1 MPRWLFLYHHIQIML
16 QIVVGHLVAAIP
28 ETGRAKMK
36 HVHLLKFSGLLLV
49 CDVLLL
55 SFGLA
60 LHSWAIRLF

>member
-1 MPRWLFLYHHIQIML
+1 ML
-16 QIVVGHLVAAIP
+16 QIVVGHLVAAIS

-49 CDVLLL
+49 CDILLP

-60 LHSWAIRLF
+60 LHSWAIRLS